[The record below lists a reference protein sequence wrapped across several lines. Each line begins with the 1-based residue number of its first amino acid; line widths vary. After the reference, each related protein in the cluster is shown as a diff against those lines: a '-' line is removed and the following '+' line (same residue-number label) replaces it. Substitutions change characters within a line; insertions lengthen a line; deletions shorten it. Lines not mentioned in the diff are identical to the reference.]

1 MKNKLSALM
10 DGELDAAEA
19 TEAIAQLKK
28 MDGLRG
34 EWATYH
40 LIGDALRQSV
50 TMPDIAQRVSERLA
64 AEPTVLA
71 PRSLFS
77 LHLPMQKAKVFA
89 LSAAA
94 SVAAVAVVGWI
105 SFHTVDQSREN
116 LAAGNNAGNRTS
128 LNAVQVATSASVP
141 PPAQMND
148 YLLAHQEFSPSTAM
162 QGVAPY
168 VRTVADSQGQG
179 R

>member
-1 MKNKLSALM
+1 MKNKISALM
-10 DGELDAAEA
+10 DGELDVEEA
-19 TEAIAQLKK
+19 TEAITQLKK
-28 MDGLRG
+28 TDELRG

-50 TMPDIAQRVSERLA
+50 AMSDIAQRVSVQLA

-71 PRSLFS
+71 PRLR
-77 LHLPMQKAKVFA
+77 LPQKAKVFA

-94 SVAAVAVVGWI
+94 SLAAVAVVGWI
-105 SFHTVDQSREN
+105 SFQTIDQSQQN
-116 LAAGNNAGNRTS
+116 LAASNKTS
-128 LNAVQVATSASVP
+128 VNVIAANTSVP
-141 PPAQMND
+141 APARMND

-168 VRTVADSQGQG
+168 VRTVADAQGQG

>member
-1 MKNKLSALM
+1 MKNEISALM

-19 TEAIAQLKK
+19 TETIKQLKK
-28 MDGLRG
+28 TDELRG
-34 EWATYH
+34 KWETYH

-50 TMPDIAQRVSERLA
+50 TISDIAHRVSVQLA
-64 AEPTVLA
+64 SEPTVLA
-71 PRSLFS
+71 PRFR
-77 LHLPMQKAKVFA
+77 LPQIAQVFA

-105 SFHTVDQSREN
+105 SFQSIDQSQQN
-116 LAAGNNAGNRTS
+116 ANAIAANT
-128 LNAVQVATSASVP
+128 SVP
-141 PPAQMND
+141 APARMND

-168 VRTVADSQGQG
+168 VRTVADAQGQ
-179 R
+179 RR

>member
-1 MKNKLSALM
+1 MKTKLSALM

-19 TEAIAQLKK
+19 TETIAQLRKT
-28 MDGLRG
+28 DELRG

-40 LIGDALRQSV
+40 LIGDALRQSIA
-50 TMPDIAQRVSERLA
+50 MPDIAQRVSEKLA
-64 AEPTVLA
+64 TEPTVLA
-71 PRSLFS
+71 PRF
-77 LHLPMQKAKVFA
+77 HLPQKAKVFA

-94 SVAAVAVVGWI
+94 SLAAVVVVGWI
-105 SFHTVDQSREN
+105 SFQTIDQSQQN
-116 LAAGNNAGNRTS
+116 LAAANKTS
-128 LNAVQVATSASVP
+128 PHVIAVTTSVP
-141 PPAQMND
+141 APARMND

-168 VRTVADSQGQG
+168 VRTVADAQGQG

>member
-1 MKNKLSALM
+1 MKTKLSALM

-19 TEAIAQLKK
+19 TEAIKQLKK
-28 MDGLRG
+28 TDELRG

-50 TMPDIAQRVSERLA
+50 AMSDIAQRVGTRLA
-64 AEPTVLA
+64 TEPTVLA
-71 PRSLFS
+71 PRF
-77 LHLPMQKAKVFA
+77 HLPQKAKVFA

-94 SVAAVAVVGWI
+94 SLAAVAVVGWI
-105 SFHTVDQSREN
+105 SFQTIDQSQQN
-116 LAAGNNAGNRTS
+116 L
-128 LNAVQVATSASVP
+128 VASNKTSANVIAANTSVP
-141 PPAQMND
+141 APARMND

>member
-1 MKNKLSALM
+1 MKTKLSALM

-19 TEAIAQLKK
+19 TEAIKQLKRT
-28 MDGLRG
+28 DELRS

-50 TMPDIAQRVSERLA
+50 AMPDIAQRVNVQLA

-71 PRSLFS
+71 PRLR
-77 LHLPMQKAKVFA
+77 LLPQKAMVFA

-94 SVAAVAVVGWI
+94 SLAAVAVVGWI
-105 SFHTVDQSREN
+105 SFQTIDQSQQN
-116 LAAGNNAGNRTS
+116 LAANVIAANT
-128 LNAVQVATSASVP
+128 SVP
-141 PPAQMND
+141 APARMND

-168 VRTVADSQGQG
+168 VRTVTVRTVADSQGQG

>member
-28 MDGLRG
+28 TDGLRS

-50 TMPDIAQRVSERLA
+50 TMSHIAQRVNERLA
-64 AEPTVLA
+64 TEPTVLA

-105 SFHTVDQSREN
+105 SFQTIDQSQQN
-116 LAAGNNAGNRTS
+116 LAASNKTS
-128 LNAVQVATSASVP
+128 SNVIAASTSVP
-141 PPAQMND
+141 APARMND

>member
-1 MKNKLSALM
+1 MKTKLSALM

-19 TEAIAQLKK
+19 TETIKQLKK
-28 MDGLRG
+28 ADELRS

-50 TMPDIAQRVSERLA
+50 TISDIAQRVSVQLA

-71 PRSLFS
+71 PRF
-77 LHLPMQKAKVFA
+77 HLPQRAQVFA

-94 SVAAVAVVGWI
+94 SVVAVAVVGWI
-105 SFHTVDQSREN
+105 SFQTIDQSQQN
-116 LAAGNNAGNRTS
+116 LAANVIAANT
-128 LNAVQVATSASVP
+128 SVP
-141 PPAQMND
+141 APARMND

-168 VRTVADSQGQG
+168 VRTVADAQGQG

>member
-1 MKNKLSALM
+1 MKNKISALM

-28 MDGLRG
+28 TDGLRG

-50 TMPDIAQRVSERLA
+50 TMSDIAQRVSVQLA

-71 PRSLFS
+71 PR
-77 LHLPMQKAKVFA
+77 LHPPMQKAKVVA

-94 SVAAVAVVGWI
+94 SAAAIAVVGWL
-105 SFHTVDQSREN
+105 SFQTPLNPSQQN
-116 LAAGNNAGNRTS
+116 LAAANNAGNKTS
-128 LNAVQVATSASVP
+128 LNVMAASTSVP
-141 PPAQMND
+141 APARMND
-148 YLLAHQEFSPSTAM
+148 YLLAHQEFSPSTTM

-168 VRTVADSQGQG
+168 VRTVADAHRQG